1 MGFKYTHRV
10 YNDVHDTTATEQQVL
25 ALLAHFADDKTGQC
39 FPSIETLARQ
49 SHLHRATVMR
59 CLDSLKQKGY
69 LKWISGG
76 RKKKGRVLSN
86 LYKLTLP
93 KPAPK
98 RGEPELEGFWGDAD
112 DSDARVAQR
121 DPHPSHSATPHSRT
135 ARPLPVAQCD
145 TIIYGTSKD
154 HPEDHNPPEAVEDMP
169 GSFEL
174 GVARRDGTLG
184 EVLEKIAAAA
194 QTTKSREQTSI
205 VQLAMEA
212 ACTNKLDDRKTFATT
227 MLTRDPDIC
236 REVIYRFDSERRA
249 GELANIRNLPALLTS
264 RLSALPFRTAQRD
277 KVR

>member
-174 GVARRDGTLG
+174 GVAPTSAAKSSTGSTANAVPENSPTSGTFRR
-184 EVLEKIAAAA
+184 
-194 QTTKSREQTSI
+194 
-205 VQLAMEA
+205 
-212 ACTNKLDDRKTFATT
+212 C
-227 MLTRDPDIC
+227 
-236 REVIYRFDSERRA
+236 
-249 GELANIRNLPALLTS
+249 
-264 RLSALPFRTAQRD
+264 
-277 KVR
+277 